1 MGDSSSIAISLDL
14 NKLLVTT
21 PLYRV
26 DNSGNVIRD
35 NNLSQSVISSIF
47 GSFSDAP
54 GGLKE
59 ELQEVTVSLGAEYW
73 YKRQFAVRGGYF
85 NESQY
90 KGNRKYF
97 TAGVGVKLNVA
108 SIDISYL
115 IPVLHNNPLSNT
127 IRFTLLFNID
137 SFLKRKKANTVNM

>member
-1 MGDSSSIAISLDL
+1 M
-14 NKLLVTT
+14 
-21 PLYRV
+21 
-26 DNSGNVIRD
+26 
-35 NNLSQSVISSIF
+35 ISSIF